1 MTIGSITRTL
11 IELGVLLL
19 IEGVALFIA
28 QRQLLRLAV
37 NATGSRLL
45 SYLLV
50 MQGTVVHEAAHYI
63 ACRIL
68 RVPAGRQ
75 LRTSSAR
82 HTRVR
87 WFAPTRDPVSGSVT
101 LGMVP
106 HARTDPLRGAL
117 IAIAPL
123 LLVPPLLIAIVFL
136 LAGTTDLTQLRHVL
150 PDLPTW
156 KLALLAYLGFSCAQ
170 AAFPS
175 RGDHIGT
182 RGGIALSAIVAI
194 AVVVII
200 AIAGEHELTTLVR
213 DLCLLLSIPA
223 IASAL
228 GVVVLFVIATA
239 RRAI

>member
-75 LRTSSAR
+75 LRTSSA
-82 HTRVR
+82 
-87 WFAPTRDPVSGSVT
+87 
-101 LGMVP
+101 
-106 HARTDPLRGAL
+106 
-117 IAIAPL
+117 
-123 LLVPPLLIAIVFL
+123 
-136 LAGTTDLTQLRHVL
+136 L
-150 PDLPTW
+150 P
-156 KLALLAYLGFSCAQ
+156 
-170 AAFPS
+170 
-175 RGDHIGT
+175 
-182 RGGIALSAIVAI
+182 
-194 AVVVII
+194 
-200 AIAGEHELTTLVR
+200 
-213 DLCLLLSIPA
+213 
-223 IASAL
+223 
-228 GVVVLFVIATA
+228 ATP
-239 RRAI
+239 